1 MSRVSAPAER
11 PSTPLGG
18 LGRHPPDALL
28 ALIARH
34 RDDPRPDKIDVGV
47 GIYRDASG
55 ATPVLS
61 AVKSAERRLVEAQA
75 TKAYLG
81 PEGDARFVA
90 LLEPVL
96 FGPSVAGSPRLTG
109 VQTPG
114 GTGAL
119 RLGAELLAR
128 AGPEIRVWMGSP
140 TWPNHAPI
148 FAEAGLRVEDHAFF
162 DAAHSDLDFDGMMDA
177 LGHAAPGDVIL
188 LHGCCHNPTGTGFSL
203 DQWRALADLLVARG
217 LVPFVDLAYQGL
229 GDGLDEDAAGLRLLL
244 DTVGEALVAY
254 SCDKNFGLYRE
265 RVGALWVM
273 GATPAGVPAIRD
285 NLLSLARSLWSMPPD
300 HGAAVVRVILDDP
313 ALGADW
319 RIELDGM
326 RQRINALRRVLAAG
340 HPRLAPIGRQR
351 GLFAL
356 LPLGIPAVAELRE
369 RRGIY
374 MAGAGRINVAG
385 LRDETI
391 APFIASIT
399 PFLPAG
405 IQGARP

>member
-1 MSRVSAPAER
+1 MSPVSASADR
-11 PSTPLGG
+11 PSTLLSG

-47 GIYRDASG
+47 GVYRDASG
-55 ATPVLS
+55 ETPVLR
-61 AVKSAERRLVEAQA
+61 AVKIAERRLVDEQP
-75 TKAYLG
+75 TKSYLG
-81 PEGDARFVA
+81 PEGDARFVE

-96 FGPSVAGSPRLTG
+96 FGRGQTGFPRLTG

-128 AGPEIRVWMGSP
+128 ARPASRVWMGSP

-148 FAEAGLRVEDHAFF
+148 FSEAGLRIEDHAFF
-162 DAAHSDLDFDGMMDA
+162 DPTTSDLDFGCMMGALEDA
-177 LGHAAPGDVIL
+177 TAGDVVL
-188 LHGCCHNPTGTGFSL
+188 LHGCCHNPTGTGLSL
-203 DQWRALADLLVARG
+203 DQWRTLSDLLVARG

-244 DTVGEALVAY
+244 DTVGEALIAY

-273 GATPAGVPAIRD
+273 GATSVAVPAIRD

-300 HGAAVVRVILDDP
+300 HGAVVVRMILDDP
-313 ALGADW
+313 ALSADW
-319 RIELDGM
+319 RLELDEM
-326 RQRINALRRVLAAG
+326 RQRINALRRTLAAG
-340 HPRLAPIGRQR
+340 HPRLEPIARQR

-356 LPLGIPAVAELRE
+356 LPLGIPAVTELRE

-391 APFIASIT
+391 AAFTASVT
-399 PFLPAG
+399 PFLPT
-405 IQGARP
+405 